1 MKSKFT
7 ALLLALFMVFMPL
20 AGIVRADEKD
30 EGAKNFVNRCYQIA
44 LGRDADEDGFNF
56 WLGQL
61 KDGKLTGTG
70 TALLFITSEEY
81 KSKNTSDEVYINDLY
96 TLFMGRKADT
106 EGYEFWKK
114 NISTLGRN
122 GVFDGFAN
130 SEEFYNLCIQNG
142 ITPGYYSSSYNFDRL
157 QKVNIFVDRFYE
169 CCFNRKGDKGG
180 QQYWVQNLLD
190 GKITGVDC
198 ASFFIFSD
206 EYISLYLSDE
216 DYVESLYKLFMGRA
230 SEEGG
235 KAFWVSELKKGST
248 REQVFAGFASAPE
261 FQKICDMYGIPK
273 GTFTPI
279 GRQDPKKPADTP
291 SASAKPTTTST
302 ATPAPT
308 TATSVPTTASTTPT
322 PACSVKLLELDGN
335 KNTWVTTTE
344 PCYFIT
350 DYTYVFIDKDVKV
363 RGDTAKVIDDIFKTN
378 EKNTGLSYSGKFLT
392 DVLGY
397 DESAIDDW
405 NSIDFAYLDGAFQD
419 VPKDHSKFSIF
430 VTERD
435 GAQPFSSCRTV
446 LVNPCDLDFEG
457 EYYGNGEA
465 FGLPHE
471 LLHVLHFNNGY
482 SMSSIIDEGFTTT
495 FTYDTI
501 RDVDNYDIDEIR
513 YRNNYGY
520 IKYEITKD
528 NAETLFLNGFED
540 NWDSYLYGYRLGYY
554 LRLKYGD
561 NYQVK
566 LLEAANTFKSK
577 DGYSNLL
584 SASDAAAA
592 LKKAFGQNIFKDFG
606 QWYTANMDLFEEK
619 Y

>member
-30 EGAKNFVNRCYQIA
+30 DGAKNFVNRCYQIA

-61 KDGKLTGTG
+61 NDGKLTGTG

-81 KSKNTSDEVYINDLY
+81 QSKNTSDEVYINDLY

-114 NISTLGRN
+114 NIRTLGRN

-130 SEEFYNLCIQNG
+130 SEEFYELCIQNG
-142 ITPGYYSSSYNFDRL
+142 ITPGYYSSSYNFDKL

-235 KAFWVSELKKGST
+235 KAFWLSELKKGVT

-261 FQKICDMYGIPK
+261 FQKICDTYGIPK
-273 GTFTPI
+273 GSFTPI
-279 GRQDPKKPADTP
+279 GRKDPKKPVD
-291 SASAKPTTTST
+291 TTT
-302 ATPAPT
+302 PT
-308 TATSVPTTASTTPT
+308 TANPTSTNTTTPVPTVATTTPEPT
-322 PACSVKLLELDGN
+322 CSVKMLELDGN

-350 DYTYVFIDKDVKV
+350 EYSYVFVDKGIPV
-363 RGDTAKVIDDIFKTN
+363 RGDSAKVIDDIFKAN
-378 EKNTGLSYSGKFLT
+378 EKNTGLSYSGDFLT
-392 DVLGY
+392 KSFGASLDML
-397 DESAIDDW
+397 DDW
-405 NSIDFAYLDGAFQD
+405 GLVDDCYLNGAFKD
-419 VPKDHSKFSIF
+419 VPKPTSKFSIF
-430 VTERD
+430 VADNCEPSAYNR
-435 GAQPFSSCRTV
+435 AV
-446 LVNPCDLDFEG
+446 IVNPCDIDFNDELG
-457 EYYGNGEA
+457 YNGGNWA
-465 FGLPHE
+465 LPHE
-471 LLHVLHFNNGY
+471 LLHVLNCNNGY
-482 SMSSIIDEGFTTT
+482 YFCSILNEGFTTA
-495 FTYDTI
+495 FTYDCI
-501 RDVDNYDIDEIR
+501 KAVDNMDTDEKQ
-513 YRNNYGY
+513 YHYNYCY
-520 IKYEITKD
+520 IKYEINES
-528 NAETLFLNGFED
+528 NAESLFIQGFED
-540 NWDSYLYGYRLGYY
+540 GWDEYTYGYRFMIYLKTKYGSECYKKILTAANDFQPKEGYSDC
-554 LRLKYGD
+554 LSREDSAAAVKKAYGD
-561 NYQVK
+561 NV
-566 LLEAANTFKSK
+566 
-577 DGYSNLL
+577 
-584 SASDAAAA
+584 
-592 LKKAFGQNIFKDFG
+592 FKDFAK
-606 QWYTANMDLFEEK
+606 WYKANESMFDEPI
-619 Y
+619 